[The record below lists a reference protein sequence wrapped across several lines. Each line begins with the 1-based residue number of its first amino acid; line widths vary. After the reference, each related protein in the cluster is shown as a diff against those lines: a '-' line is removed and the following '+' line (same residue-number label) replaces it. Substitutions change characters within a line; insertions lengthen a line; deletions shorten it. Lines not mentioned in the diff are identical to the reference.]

1 MIFFISC
8 TCARRIPYFFPNLYI
23 MVPLLNTRTREA
35 SHVCFLKRLLN
46 RNRRKSTAK
55 SEAGREAPNRWQYDQ
70 MYRAYMSKPSPR
82 LIPWR
87 VSGPNKQMMDV
98 FVTMGVNP
106 PVSVMDLGCGAG
118 KNAKYL
124 SERGFNVV
132 GVDFSVETLKLAR
145 TLKVTS
151 PPARDRIW

>member
-1 MIFFISC
+1 
-8 TCARRIPYFFPNLYI
+8 
-23 MVPLLNTRTREA
+23 
-35 SHVCFLKRLLN
+35 
-46 RNRRKSTAK
+46 
-55 SEAGREAPNRWQYDQ
+55 
-70 MYRAYMSKPSPR
+70 MSKPSPR

-132 GVDFSVETLKLAR
+132 GVDFSVEALKLAR
-145 TLKVTS
+145 TLKVTLPLRAIVYGNS
-151 PPARDRIW
+151 LTYHKILFRDLFIHVDLENLTLPQHRSAWKNETHKWARNNYVKIIDFLKMCEDNVQI

>member
-1 MIFFISC
+1 
-8 TCARRIPYFFPNLYI
+8 
-23 MVPLLNTRTREA
+23 
-35 SHVCFLKRLLN
+35 
-46 RNRRKSTAK
+46 
-55 SEAGREAPNRWQYDQ
+55 
-70 MYRAYMSKPSPR
+70 MSKPSPR
-82 LIPWR
+82 IIPWR

-132 GVDFSVETLKLAR
+132 GVDFSVEALKLAR

-151 PPARDRIW
+151 PCARSYMVIL